1 VLANKLEVSAYN
13 LATTSL
19 LDDVYDKTLA
29 LNRFRDAVA
38 ASNELLTYLILV
50 SNEAL
55 FTNVEEVNDN
65 IDALKAF
72 IDAVVDNILAL
83 NKFRLAVAASNELLT
98 YLILVSKE
106 ALLVRVDEVKFNT
119 EELNAFKLAVVDNIL
134 ALNRFSD
141 AVAASNEE
149 LT

>member
-1 VLANKLEVSAYN
+1 M
-13 LATTSL
+13 
-19 LDDVYDKTLA
+19 YDKILA
-29 LNRFRDAVA
+29 LNKFRLAVA
-38 ASNELLTYLILV
+38 ASNEELTYLILV

-98 YLILVSKE
+98 
-106 ALLVRVDEVKFNT
+106 
-119 EELNAFKLAVVDNIL
+119 
-134 ALNRFSD
+134 
-141 AVAASNEE
+141 
-149 LT
+149 